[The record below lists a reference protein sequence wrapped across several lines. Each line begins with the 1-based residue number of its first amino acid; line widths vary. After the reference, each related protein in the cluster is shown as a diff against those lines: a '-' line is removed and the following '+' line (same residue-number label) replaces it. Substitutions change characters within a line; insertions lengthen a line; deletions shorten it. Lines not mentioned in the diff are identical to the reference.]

1 MHDISPF
8 SSLEKFGGGHAKM
21 LTYIVLMKGT
31 QKGKANPKTLAADIQ
46 AAEDTV
52 KRFGGKQL
60 DWNLTMGPYDAV
72 AKVQFP
78 DEQSAAAFLLAV
90 AATGN
95 QETLTMRAFGLEE
108 VKKIVQSF

>member
-1 MHDISPF
+1 M
-8 SSLEKFGGGHAKM
+8 FGGGHAKM
-21 LTYIVLMKGT
+21 LTYIILMKGT
-31 QKGKANPKTLAADIQ
+31 QKGMANPKTLATDIQ
-46 AAEDTV
+46 AAAETL

-72 AKVQFP
+72 AKVEFS

-95 QETLTMRAFGLEE
+95 QETITMRAFGLAE
-108 VKKIVQSF
+108 VKQITEKIFP